1 MKATNL
7 QEGRPKSVYREIIE
21 QLMRLP
27 HATPDDV
34 NRIKISICDK
44 FQVPLPRNSE
54 LIQVL
59 APHERERL
67 LNILKIKAVRMISG
81 VNVVA
86 VMTKPWPC
94 PHGKCTYCP
103 GGPSFGT
110 PQSYVGL
117 EPAAMRGAQH
127 GFDPYLQVRSRIKQL
142 EAIGNPVGK
151 LEFIIMGGTFPAMP
165 IDYQEHFIKRCL
177 EALVGG
183 DSTSLEDAIRKNETS
198 QLRNVGI
205 TVETRPDY
213 AKEKQVD
220 QLLKMGVTRV
230 ELGVQNI
237 HDDIYQLVERGHT
250 VQEVIDATRILKDSG
265 LRVGYHMMPN
275 LPNSNLRRD
284 LEAFRTIFTDS
295 RFKPDM
301 MKIYPCLVV
310 KGTKLYDWWREG
322 GYEPYS
328 TEEVIKLLAEIKKMV
343 PPWVRIMRIQRDIPA
358 GSIVA
363 GVKKG
368 DLRNLVKRRL
378 EELGLRCRCIRCR
391 EVGHRYL
398 NERIVPRDIKILTHK
413 EETSN
418 GIDVFVSA
426 EDPIQDILI
435 GYLRLRIPSEKAHR
449 PEISRSGTAII
460 RELRVCGPVVPL
472 GKSDPEAWQ
481 HRGYGA
487 RLLHKAE
494 EVAKQEFD
502 SKKMVIT
509 SAIGTREYYRRYGYA
524 LEGPYMVKN
533 LKDDWTVDCA

>member
-1 MKATNL
+1 MGKTNL
-7 QEGRPKSVYREIIE
+7 QEGLSKSVYREIIE

-27 HATPDDV
+27 HPTPEDV

-44 FQVPLPRNSE
+44 FQVPLPRNSD
-54 LIQVL
+54 LIRVL
-59 APHERERL
+59 APNERERL
-67 LNILKIKAVRMISG
+67 LSILKIKAVRMISG

-94 PHGKCTYCP
+94 PHGKCAYCP
-103 GGPSFGT
+103 GGPDIGT

-127 GFDPYLQVRSRIKQL
+127 GFDPYLQVKNRIEQL
-142 EAIGNPVGK
+142 IAIGSSVSK
-151 LEFIIMGGTFPAMP
+151 VDVIIMGGTFPAMP
-165 IDYQEHFIKRCL
+165 IDYQEYFVKRCL
-177 EALVGG
+177 EAIAGS
-183 DSTSLEDAIRKNETS
+183 DSASLKDAIRKNETS
-198 QLRNVGI
+198 QMRNVGI

-220 QLLKMGVTRV
+220 HLLKMGVTRV

-237 HDDIYQLVERGHT
+237 YDDIYQLVERGHT
-250 VQEVIDATRILKDSG
+250 VQDVVDATRILKDSG

-275 LPNSNLRRD
+275 LPHSNFRRD

-301 MKIYPCLVV
+301 LKIYPCLVV

-322 GYEPYS
+322 RYEPYS
-328 TEEVIKLLAEIKKMV
+328 TEEVIRLLVEIKKMA

-358 GSIVA
+358 GSILA

-368 DLRNLVKRRL
+368 DLRNLVKRQL

-398 NERIVPRDIKILTHK
+398 NERIIPRDVKILTHK
-413 EETSN
+413 EEASN
-418 GIDVFVSA
+418 GIDLFLSV
-426 EDPIQDILI
+426 EDPVQDILI
-435 GYLRLRIPSEKAHR
+435 GYLRLRKPSEKAHR
-449 PEISRSGTAII
+449 PEISGGRATII

-472 GKSDPEAWQ
+472 GEYNPEAWQ

-487 RLLHKAE
+487 SLLHEAE
-494 EVAKQEFD
+494 EMAKQEFD

-509 SAIGTREYYRRYGYA
+509 SAIGTRDYYRRYGYT
-524 LEGPYMVKN
+524 LEEPYMVKN
-533 LKDDWTVDCA
+533 LN